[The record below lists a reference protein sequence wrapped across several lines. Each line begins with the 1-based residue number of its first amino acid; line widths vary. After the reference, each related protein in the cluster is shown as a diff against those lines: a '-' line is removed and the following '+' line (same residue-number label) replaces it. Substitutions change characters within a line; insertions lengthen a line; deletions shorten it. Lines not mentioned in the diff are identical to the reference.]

1 MDFVQLVIAG
11 ATVGFIIGLTGVGGG
26 ALMTP
31 LLLLFGFPPTTAI
44 GTDLL
49 FAAFTKTSGAI
60 SHSRMGHV
68 DWKIMRSLAMGSLP
82 SALVTGLLLKFMLG
96 HGNNYAG
103 LLTSSLG
110 VMLMI
115 TAVVLIFRKQLSRL
129 AGGIYEDKEPPHRH
143 RMATVFGAI
152 LGVLVTLSSVGAG
165 AIGTAVLMLLF
176 PKLAGTRVVG
186 TDIAHAV
193 PLTFVAGSIHFA
205 LGHVDLGLLAALLV
219 GSVPAIHLGA
229 RVSRMLPNKIMNPI
243 LATMLLVLGLRY
255 AFF

>member
-1 MDFVQLVIAG
+1 MDFVQLIIAG
-11 ATVGFIIGLTGVGGG
+11 ASVGFIIGLTGVGGG

-60 SHSRMGHV
+60 SHSRLGHV
-68 DWKIMRSLAMGSLP
+68 DWKIMRRLALGSIP
-82 SALVTGLLLKFMLG
+82 AALITGLLLRSLSGHGGEYSGILTSALGFMLM
-96 HGNNYAG
+96 
-103 LLTSSLG
+103 S
-110 VMLMI
+110 
-115 TAVVLIFRKQLSRL
+115 TAVVLILRKKLVALTSGH
-129 AGGIYEDKEPPHRH
+129 AGARINPHH
-143 RMATVFGAI
+143 LATVSGAI
-152 LGVLVTLSSVGAG
+152 LGILVTLSSVGAG

-176 PKLAGTRVVG
+176 PKLSGSRIVG

-193 PLTFVAGSIHFA
+193 PLTFVAGGIHLA
-205 LGHVDLGLLAALLV
+205 LGHVDLALLAALLL

-229 RVSRMLPNKIMNPI
+229 KVSKILPNKVMNPI
-243 LATMLLVLGLRY
+243 LASMLMLLGLRY